1 MNNEPIEAMENM
13 LRSYPPEEIM
23 AAASYILG
31 SMGFVYSGRSREDFL
46 SIILIPIAM
55 AWDIQN
61 EHVRKH

>member
-1 MNNEPIEAMENM
+1 
-13 LRSYPPEEIM
+13 M

-31 SMGFVYSGRSREDFL
+31 SMGFIYSGRSREDFL
-46 SIILIPIAM
+46 SVVLVPIAM